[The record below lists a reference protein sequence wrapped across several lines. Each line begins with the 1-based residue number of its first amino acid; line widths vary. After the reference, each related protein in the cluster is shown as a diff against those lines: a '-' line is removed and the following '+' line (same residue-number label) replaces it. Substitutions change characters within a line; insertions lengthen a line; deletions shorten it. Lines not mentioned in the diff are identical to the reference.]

1 MGQDIHFH
9 SAFCKII
16 FSQMQNQVILLYS
29 IVYIYIPLIRV
40 NDEVLEYNYLKI
52 LLGNQPNRQTIRNHS
67 RNSYKDFLHISSTL
81 IDESLSVR
89 PVENITCICRT
100 KKDERQGLFVDITRP
115 FWALTI
121 NMSHITLVLGA
132 DSAIKKK
139 GGPNQ
144 G

>member
-1 MGQDIHFH
+1 M
-9 SAFCKII
+9 
-16 FSQMQNQVILLYS
+16 N
-29 IVYIYIPLIRV
+29 
-40 NDEVLEYNYLKI
+40 NEVLEYNYLII

-115 FWALTI
+115 F
-121 NMSHITLVLGA
+121 
-132 DSAIKKK
+132 
-139 GGPNQ
+139 
-144 G
+144 